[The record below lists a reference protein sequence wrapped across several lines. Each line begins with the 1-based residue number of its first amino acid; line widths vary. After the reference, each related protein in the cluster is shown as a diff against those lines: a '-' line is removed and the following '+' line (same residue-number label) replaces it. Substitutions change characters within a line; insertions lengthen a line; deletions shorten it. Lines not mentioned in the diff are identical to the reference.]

1 MCCGRAHESAS
12 GSTLWVH
19 LRPVADASLQTA
31 EILARWP
38 KCGLSLATR
47 GHSELCRRRHPCYAA
62 VLFKLALPLLA
73 SAGGGSGRA
82 KVGTRL
88 TTTVWH
94 PHGRWR
100 VCVHVWDCLGAF
112 WSSLGWTRG
121 VCVCVCGLRSP
132 SPRPP
137 VSCACRALHER
148 RWRPRVGG
156 QGAAAADQCTCPLFL
171 ECLAALKWWKTRSLA
186 ELTL

>member
-94 PHGRWR
+94 PHGRRR
-100 VCVHVWDCLGAF
+100 VCACVGLFGGFLVVPRLDPG
-112 WSSLGWTRG
+112 S
-121 VCVCVCGLRSP
+121 VCVCVWAAVSLPPASRQLRVP
-132 SPRPP
+132 
-137 VSCACRALHER
+137 
-148 RWRPRVGG
+148 
-156 QGAAAADQCTCPLFL
+156 
-171 ECLAALKWWKTRSLA
+171 SLA
-186 ELTL
+186 RAEVATQGRGSRGSSSGPVHVSVVPRMSRCTEVVEDSFLG